1 MAIANNFIT
10 ERNNSEVIAVGLNA
24 IREISSRCPL
34 SMSEDLLGDLV
45 LYRTYK
51 DKGVTTAAKSL
62 IQLFRDRNP
71 LMLQKKM
78 RGKPTEASIAEATKV
93 RQYGEIDAKGF
104 VPGAEIVALEEEN
117 RKRKRDEDDDGDDD
131 SDEEKGEWEEASEEE
146 ESDEDEEIVIKNK
159 KNRSKKRKLSEE
171 DEDDSGDEWV
181 DVSSESGDEKEVKE
195 GEIQTNQLTLEE
207 KEEKAAKISTEKI
220 LTQEDFKKIRIE
232 QLKKK
237 ITDKNFVKNNKKKT
251 ISIETDSEEEEK
263 MAKRFV
269 VWLSF
274 FVLAKE
280 T

>member
-51 DKGVTTAAKSL
+51 DKGVSTAAKSL

-93 RQYGEIDAKGF
+93 RQYGEIDAKSY
-104 VPGAEIVALEEEN
+104 VPGAEIVALAEEN
-117 RKRKRDEDDDGDDD
+117 KKRKRTEEDDDDDD
-131 SDEEKGEWEEASEEE
+131 SDEEKGEWEETDE
-146 ESDEDEEIVIKNK
+146 ESGEDEEVAKKDK
-159 KNRSKKRKLSEE
+159 KNRAKKRKHSEDDEE
-171 DEDDSGDEWV
+171 DDDDDSGDEWV
-181 DVSSESGDEKEVKE
+181 DVSSESDDEKQVKE
-195 GEIQTNQLTLEE
+195 DGADEIQTNQLTLEE

-269 VWLSF
+269 
-274 FVLAKE
+274 A
-280 T
+280 